1 MTDEQ
6 ITEQTAET
14 KQLARLRA
22 VTFDELDAFY
32 AEMGTEH
39 PCDNCGSNEWTHIGD
54 GEGPVSLRLPAFNR
68 DTAFAL
74 AFAIHCNK
82 CGNMRLTIGST
93 LLDWLQNKDHQ

>member
-1 MTDEQ
+1 MTDEE

-14 KQLARLRA
+14 KQLARLKA

-32 AEMGTEH
+32 EEMGTENT
-39 PCDNCGSNEWTHIGD
+39 CNICGSDVWTHVGD

-74 AFAIHCNK
+74 AFVIHCNK
-82 CGNMRLTIGST
+82 CGHMRFTIGST
-93 LLDWLQNKDHQ
+93 LLDWLQNREHQ